1 MDRGRHMGIAEV
13 EHIGARGIEKRR
25 VERVDALAPADQA
38 RLAAAGKFSER
49 LQRDLESF
57 VAAAGQGHG
66 EKIEKRAL
74 GLMHDL
80 GRQIAPPRLHHQP
93 SEPLGHA
100 GNVQHGCPL
109 SRGQHR
115 PAGAKLQARR
125 QTSATLNVVN
135 DFA

>member
-13 EHIGARGIEKRR
+13 EHIGARGIEKRG

-57 VAAAGQGHG
+57 VAAAGQGDR
-66 EKIEKRAL
+66 EEIQERAL

-80 GRQIAPPRLHHQP
+80 GRQIAPPRRGHEIRQ
-93 SEPLGHA
+93 PLGHA
-100 GNVQHGCPL
+100 GND
-109 SRGQHR
+109 
-115 PAGAKLQARR
+115 AA
-125 QTSATLNVVN
+125 
-135 DFA
+135 